1 MSCILYNLGDVHRAL
16 KQQLI
21 AVVYYQFAKSE
32 ADNFNPD
39 AFNDVWV
46 NAMRQEILSYMEIEE
61 YTMAFNRCKAACRRF
76 MHHDSSSLSEENI
89 KLVRADFWKL
99 LKNVKNYRDSVL
111 KTASE
116 KQRLRM
122 ENLLEKFDKELD
134 TGRTGGTNV
143 VNSRKTS
150 YREHRKLSRMLLES
164 MLNKNVKMQLQ
175 KDRQLKKLDQKY
187 GKNRARQITCLKL

>member
-1 MSCILYNLGDVHRAL
+1 MSCILYNLGDVYKAL
-16 KQQLI
+16 RQQLI

-32 ADNFNPD
+32 ADSFNPD

-76 MHHDSSSLSEENI
+76 MHHASSSLSEENI
-89 KLVRADFWKL
+89 KLVRAEFWKL
-99 LKNVKNYRDSVL
+99 LKTVKNYRDSIL
-111 KTASE
+111 KTSSKE
-116 KQRLRM
+116 QRLRM
-122 ENLLEKFDKELD
+122 ENLLEKCDRDLD

-150 YREHRKLSRMLLES
+150 YSEHRKLSRMLLEC
-164 MLNKNVKMQLQ
+164 MLDKNVKMQLQ
-175 KDRQLKKLDQKY
+175 KDRQAKKLDQKY
-187 GKNRARQITCLKL
+187 GKNRAKKFTCLGL